1 MAKPHEL
8 YTVTLT
14 FEGGA
19 KFTRDLRDINELER
33 YMISGVAWNI
43 VERFE
48 VVRNPIL
55 HPES

>member
-1 MAKPHEL
+1 MTKPHEL
-8 YTVTLT
+8 YTVILT

-19 KFTRDLRDINELER
+19 KFTRDLRDLNELER
-33 YMISGVAWNI
+33 YVIQGVAWKY

-48 VVRNPIL
+48 VIRNPIL